1 MFDTQ
6 ELRSPA
12 LAADGGAAAPV
23 AGQPTHLLDRLNAV
37 FRHRR
42 LAGTAFLL
50 VVTAMMMQ
58 TYSTIPLYQTS
69 ARVQIDDER
78 SASVGLGVNDPTYWQ
93 DTDLYNKTQYQIL
106 TSRELA
112 RRVVRKLDLQNHP
125 DFNGSAPR
133 PRDPLTLVRQA
144 RASASAWV
152 RGLIVKP
159 AATEAQKPAPDETAV
174 ESGLIG
180 AFLGGVN
187 ISPVNQT
194 RLVDILYKHTNP
206 EFAAAAANALA
217 EEYTQQNLDLRL
229 GNTNKQLVFINSE
242 LEKSSAKVKA
252 NEDALTK
259 YREDNHAQSLDERT
273 NMVGVRLN
281 QLNETSIRARS
292 QRLTK
297 EAAYNQV
304 KDADPKSDGSDS
316 FPIIGTAPG
325 VMRAKVELSELDSQ
339 LTTMRA
345 KYGPQMP
352 DRVALEAKVASAK
365 EIVVAERM
373 KVIQS
378 ARIEYEQALNEERSF
393 GAN

>member
-78 SASVGLGVNDPTYWQ
+78 SATVGLGVNDPSYWQ

-106 TSRELA
+106 MSRELA

-125 DFNGSAPR
+125 DFNGNAPR

-152 RGLIVKP
+152 RSLIAKP
-159 AATEAQKPAPDETAV
+159 TPAQASKPAPDETAQ
-174 ESGLIG
+174 ESALIG
-180 AFLGGVN
+180 AFLGGVS
-187 ISPVNQT
+187 ISPVAQT
-194 RLVDILYKHTNP
+194 RLVDLHYKHTNP
-206 EFAAAAANALA
+206 EFAALAANALA
-217 EEYTQQNLDLRL
+217 DEYTQQNLDLRL
-229 GNTNKQLVFINSE
+229 GNTNKQLAFINTE
-242 LEKSSAKVKA
+242 VEKASAKVKQM
-252 NEDALTK
+252 EDALTK

-273 NMVGVRLN
+273 NMVAVRLN

-292 QRLTK
+292 ARVTK
-297 EAAYNQV
+297 EGAYTQV
-304 KDADPKSDGSDS
+304 KDADPKSDAADN
-316 FPIIGTAPG
+316 FPLIGTAPA
-325 VMRAKVELSELDSQ
+325 VVRAKVELADLESQ
-339 LTTMRA
+339 LTTLKA

-352 DRVALEAKVASAK
+352 
-365 EIVVAERM
+365 ER
-373 KVIQS
+373 I
-378 ARIEYEQALNEERSF
+378 
-393 GAN
+393 